1 MQHEWRTIINGVSH
15 QPLQAE
21 KSHDGAGPRNQRQL
35 QILQERHLMTKVNQ
49 ITLICLIFRTARFFF
64 YKEGGSNPRPILNNT

>member
-35 QILQERHLMTKVNQ
+35 QILQERHL
-49 ITLICLIFRTARFFF
+49 ID
-64 YKEGGSNPRPILNNT
+64 EGQSNHSDLPYFSNC